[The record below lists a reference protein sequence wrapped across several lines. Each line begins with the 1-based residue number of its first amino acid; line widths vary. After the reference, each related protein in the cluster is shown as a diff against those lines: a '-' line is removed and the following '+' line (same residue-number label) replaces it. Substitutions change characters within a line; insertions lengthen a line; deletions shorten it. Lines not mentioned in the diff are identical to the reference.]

1 MVPNYS
7 MQFLTISIFTH
18 IAFGCLMLTNE
29 SLFVTHLAGFETP
42 EFPVNPNK
50 FISKTTGIEYEESVA
65 TSIMDEETTED
76 KPPVFE
82 RMINSIQGRLKHPH

>member
-1 MVPNYS
+1 
-7 MQFLTISIFTH
+7 
-18 IAFGCLMLTNE
+18 
-29 SLFVTHLAGFETP
+29 
-42 EFPVNPNK
+42 VNPNK

-65 TSIMDEETTED
+65 TSIMDEEITED